1 MTEQVVDRLKR
12 MKEEFE
18 GLNRTFTTTNVVKI
32 DLTQIK
38 KELAEEFK
46 REMLG
51 RSSQGGGM

>member
-1 MTEQVVDRLKR
+1 
-12 MKEEFE
+12 
-18 GLNRTFTTTNVVKI
+18 VKI